1 MSMDLDIAYTDS
13 RNWDTEMPARFKWL
27 RENEPVYWSE
37 KDDLWV
43 ISSYEHVSNASKRQD
58 LFTSAKGVR
67 PGNPVMIGLIDEDE
81 PRHGELR
88 KLINKGFTPRMVK
101 KLEIT
106 FRELTT
112 RAIDAIAKDGQ
123 CDFVE
128 SISVPLPLWIIAAML
143 GIPEED
149 YGKFHHWS
157 DSMIAADGNMGDLEI
172 LAKAGKAFAEYAAYI
187 TPIIEDRRKNPQD
200 DLMSILTG
208 AKDAGLL
215 KTFEQT
221 ETIEAL
227 NEATEFERDTNLHND
242 ELIKLM
248 VILLVAGNE
257 TTRNGI
263 SGGMELLIRNPGERQ
278 KLIDDPSLIP
288 MAVEEMLR
296 MVSPVNSFSRT
307 CLEDTELDG
316 KKILKNQQILMI
328 YPSANRDAAV
338 FEDPDEFRID
348 RNPAHVGFGVGSHFC
363 LGANLARMEMRVTF
377 QELLRRLPDM
387 EFTEGGPE
395 LPPSAIVRTCTVMK
409 VKYTPEA

>member
-1 MSMDLDIAYTDS
+1 MSVDVDIAYADS
-13 RNWDTEMPARFKWL
+13 KNWDAEMPARLKWL

-37 KDDLWV
+37 KDNLWI
-43 ISSYEHVSNASKRQD
+43 ISSYEHVSHASKHQEI
-58 LFTSAKGVR
+58 FTSAKGVR
-67 PGNPVMIGLIDEDE
+67 PGNPVSIGLIDEGE

-88 KLINKGFTPRMVK
+88 NMINKGFSPRMVK

-106 FRELTT
+106 FRDLTT
-112 RAIDAIAKDGQ
+112 RAIDAIAKDGH

-128 SISVPLPLWIIAAML
+128 SISVPLPLWIIAAMM

-149 YGKFHHWS
+149 YDKFHHWS
-157 DSMIAADGNMGDLEI
+157 DTMIAADGNMSDLEMI
-172 LAKAGKAFAEYAAYI
+172 AKAGRAFAEYAAYI

-200 DLMSILTG
+200 DLVSILTG

-215 KTFEQT
+215 KMFNQE
-221 ETIEAL
+221 EAL
-227 NEATEFERDTNLHND
+227 AGMSEAMDLKNDMDMHND
-242 ELIKLM
+242 ELIMLL

-288 MAVEEMLR
+288 MAVEEMVR

-307 CLEDTELDG
+307 CLEDTELGG
-316 KKILKNQQILMI
+316 KMILKDQLILMI
-328 YPSANRDAAV
+328 YPSANRDAAA
-338 FEDPDEFRID
+338 FENPDEFRID
-348 RNPAHVGFGVGSHFC
+348 RDPAHLGFGIGSHFC
-363 LGANLARMEMRVTF
+363 MGANLARMEMRVTF
-377 QELLRRLPDM
+377 QEVLRRLPDM
-387 EFTEGGPE
+387 EFTEGGPV
-395 LPPSAIVRTCTVMK
+395 LRPSSLVRTCSEMK